1 MQCIQKQNT
10 CYFSYKKRIIRSGRF
25 ISKHNNNAVG
35 LLELVQHHLAYC
47 ACFGFRQCMRRW
59 EADPFVHSAERIEM
73 KILFGLYS
81 KIRY

>member
-1 MQCIQKQNT
+1 
-10 CYFSYKKRIIRSGRF
+10 
-25 ISKHNNNAVG
+25 
-35 LLELVQHHLAYC
+35 
-47 ACFGFRQCMRRW
+47 MRRW